1 MTFSNT
7 LLDHARNP
15 RNVGLIENPDGL
27 GTLGDPSCGDFVR
40 MTVRVRDGYVVDV
53 RFLVK
58 GCSAAIAAC
67 SMATELV
74 KGKTLREAAWL
85 TDADVAVALDGMPE
99 EKLHCADLAATALQN
114 ALMDYIDRHNVDLH
128 DWQSLF
134 GIS

>member
-1 MTFSNT
+1 MTYSDI
-7 LLDHARNP
+7 LVDHARNL
-15 RNVGLIENPDGL
+15 RNVGLIEDADGL
-27 GTLGDPSCGDFVR
+27 GRLGDPSCDDFVR
-40 MTVRVRDGYVVDV
+40 MTVRVRDGYVMAV
-53 RFLVK
+53 RFMAK

-74 KGKTLREAAWL
+74 RGRTLREAAWL

-114 ALMDYIDRHNVDLH
+114 ALMDYSDRHDVDLH

-134 GIS
+134 RIS